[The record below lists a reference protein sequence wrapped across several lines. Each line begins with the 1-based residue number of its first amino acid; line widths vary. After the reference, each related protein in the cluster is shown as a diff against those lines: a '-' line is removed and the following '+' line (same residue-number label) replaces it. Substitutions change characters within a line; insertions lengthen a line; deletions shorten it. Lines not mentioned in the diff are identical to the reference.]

1 VNRLIGDC
9 SGIASILPSKETLSS
24 YAFSPS
30 LTSVLRFDTSIPA
43 GAITTRT
50 VLSEAGQIHVS
61 RDSLYLTSNLWSPN
75 TTTSSCPP
83 NAKCA
88 MPLIWNPGTSATLV
102 HRFSFE
108 GVNTNY
114 VYSKLIPGNPLN
126 QYSMD
131 EDINKN
137 FRIITTE
144 YGEKQSTRLSVLSS
158 TGNIL

>member
-24 YAFSPS
+24 YSFSPS

-75 TTTSSCPP
+75 ASSSSCPP

-131 EDINKN
+131 EDTNKN

-144 YGEKQSTRLSVLSS
+144 YGEKQSTRVSVLSS